1 MKINSTIAYLRTSLI
16 YLLSK
21 TWILVINL
29 SFSMY
34 IKKGLYEKAIS
45 FFIVTSFFLI
55 TTTITIIYDCIIPL
69 QYNSKVPQ
77 PLADMLL
84 SLISPDKIQYILIT
98 YFSCQIIYAFNL
110 AISKKQSVRKKHLIR
125 VFKGNTKAV
134 GIFMENA
141 LSTCLQILFGMSLSF
156 FILLNK
162 LKNSNDIFGGYTY
175 EQAVY
180 YMIYFFISY
189 LLLMVFPLIFSYFEK
204 VLSQPKNKITNI

>member
-1 MKINSTIAYLRTSLI
+1 MTITSVIACLRTSLI

-21 TWILVINL
+21 TWALVINM
-29 SFSMY
+29 SFNMY
-34 IKKGLYEKAIS
+34 IKKSLCGKVIS

-55 TTTITIIYDCIIPL
+55 ATTITIIYDCIFPL
-69 QYNSKVPQ
+69 QYNSEVPQ
-77 PLADMLL
+77 PLANMLL
-84 SLISPDKIQYILIT
+84 SLISLDKIQYILIT

-141 LSTCLQILFGMSLSF
+141 LSTCLQILFGMSLSL
-156 FILLNK
+156 FILFNK
-162 LKNSNDIFGGYTY
+162 LKNSNDIFGNYTY
-175 EQAVY
+175 GQAESS
-180 YMIYFFISY
+180 MIYFFIAY
-189 LLLMVFPLIFSYFEK
+189 LLLTVFSLIFSYFEK